1 VPPAWMNTLNNSGTQ
16 QNAQYRPKHGYLS
29 GYHGS
34 RPGLMS
40 GPTAITAGSAGSNQ
54 NWWNQ
59 PGGAGAPRGMP
70 GATGA
75 SQQGGLPQYGGGG
88 GGGQQFGAGWGS
100 WTPSNK
106 PQVAPNQGSWSN
118 IRTDP
123 AQKPGMGTKP
133 GSQFIGGPPQ
143 QQPQQGQGNW
153 SSPYSSANSGW
164 GGPTGGQPQG
174 AWGGGTP
181 TQGGGGQMAGLMQQ
195 MYGNGGQTNQGWR

>member
-1 VPPAWMNTLNNSGTQ
+1 MPPAWMNTLRNSGTQ

-54 NWWNQ
+54 NWGNQ

-70 GATGA
+70 GATGV
-75 SQQGGLPQYGGGG
+75 QQPAPQGGGG
-88 GGGQQFGAGWGS
+88 GWGSFAPSAPLMQGRGSFEPAAPRGMVGGKGGGQQ
-100 WTPSNK
+100 
-106 PQVAPNQGSWSN
+106 PQYGQGSW
-118 IRTDP
+118 
-123 AQKPGMGTKP
+123 G
-133 GSQFIGGPPQ
+133 
-143 QQPQQGQGNW
+143 
-153 SSPYSSANSGW
+153 SPYSTANSGW